1 MVHDEDKGLFPE
13 LYLKDLKDVELGCI
27 HQLIDC
33 ARAREVFVQ
42 FVHMCFLFRHE
53 MPNDMKCNL
62 HYAKRHEMPNDM
74 KCQRT

>member
-27 HQLIDC
+27 HRLIDC

-42 FVHMCFLFRHE
+42 FVHMCFLFIIK
-53 MPNDMKCNL
+53 MVN
-62 HYAKRHEMPNDM
+62 
-74 KCQRT
+74 